1 MAETKIKAVFKDAKQ
16 LVGFAASQC
25 RVPQAMV
32 RHVASVLL
40 SHVVLNELKVDPSE
54 TVENVKERW
63 PLYVLSGGTT
73 PPEPLRARTM

>member
-1 MAETKIKAVFKDAKQ
+1 MADMKIKAVFKEAKK
-16 LVGFAASQC
+16 LVGFAACQC

-54 TVENVKERW
+54 TVDSVKERW
-63 PLYVLSGGTT
+63 PLYILTGGTT
-73 PPEPLRARTM
+73 PPEPLCARTM